1 MRDGVTRREIEEAA
15 ARGAIVRPH
24 RGVYAVPGADPVLI
38 RCALTNSLLTCVSA
52 ARVHGFW
59 VLHDPEDV
67 HIYRA
72 DGGYSSERAVVH
84 RQSWVPREP
93 RSHVASRA
101 DTLLHVIRCLPELEA
116 LVVVESAARQGF
128 SVDFL
133 RERLPGRRNA
143 SSRRIL
149 DMVGSGAD
157 SLLEILVREQLRRAG
172 LRVEAQVYVENVG
185 YMDVLV
191 EGCVDVETDGRVHEQ
206 PAQRAK
212 DYRRDRS
219 AQIQGFEVLRYTYAD
234 VVERPHD
241 MVAEVKA
248 AVARRRAR
256 GDLPRLP

>member
-1 MRDGVTRREIEEAA
+1 MGDLSDALAAWGGVARRSDLMRDGATRREIDEAV

-59 VLHDPEDV
+59 VLHEPEEV

-72 DGGYSSERAVVH
+72 DGRYGSERAVVH

-93 RSHVASRA
+93 RSHIASRA

-128 SVDFL
+128 SLDFL

-172 LRVEAQVYVENVG
+172 LRVRHRSMSSTSVTWTFSSRGAW
-185 YMDVLV
+185 MS
-191 EGCVDVETDGRVHEQ
+191 
-206 PAQRAK
+206 
-212 DYRRDRS
+212 RRT
-219 AQIQGFEVLRYTYAD
+219 AGFTNSQLR
-234 VVERPHD
+234 ERRITG
-241 MVAEVKA
+241 ATG
-248 AVARRRAR
+248 RRRSKASKS
-256 GDLPRLP
+256 